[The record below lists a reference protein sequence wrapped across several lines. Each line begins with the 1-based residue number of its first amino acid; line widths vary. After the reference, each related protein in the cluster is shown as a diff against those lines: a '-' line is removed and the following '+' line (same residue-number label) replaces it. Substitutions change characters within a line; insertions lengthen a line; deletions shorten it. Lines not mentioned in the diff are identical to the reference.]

1 MRVTSNIGALRGL
14 AKLDTSLSMTIS
26 MEPISHSGD
35 EYWKESQ
42 DDPRNIEAEID
53 QVATSQRTVV
63 KDWHDAKVMWKVE

>member
-1 MRVTSNIGALRGL
+1 MGVTSNIGTLRGL

-35 EYWKESQ
+35 EYWKEGQ

-53 QVATSQRTVV
+53 QVATSQRTAV
-63 KDWHDAKVMWKVE
+63 KDWHDAEVMWKAG

>member
-35 EYWKESQ
+35 EY
-42 DDPRNIEAEID
+42 
-53 QVATSQRTVV
+53 
-63 KDWHDAKVMWKVE
+63 